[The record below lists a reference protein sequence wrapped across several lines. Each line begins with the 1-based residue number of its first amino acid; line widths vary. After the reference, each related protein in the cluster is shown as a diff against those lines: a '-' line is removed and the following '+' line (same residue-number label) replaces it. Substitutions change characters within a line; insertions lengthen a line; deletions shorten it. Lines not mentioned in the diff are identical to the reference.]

1 MESTRVFKTTVY
13 ELVVGCVGVLTAI
26 LYVPHLHRH
35 NWALAVLM
43 VVFATIVE
51 AIPVPLGKVVGSLM
65 IALPIGVMVVYGDA
79 EAVLLSAMAMMFAP
93 LLQRRKTKFST
104 WLFNVG
110 QNGLSMCVMVEVFR
124 LTHVADPQSLLNW
137 SVALSV
143 VLGVA
148 AYTVVNHAFIHVL
161 QWFRGVFD
169 RSDIVDLFV
178 ADGLNNLIALLPAFL
193 MMLASYESPILGP
206 VVILPIV
213 LLGQIIRMYR
223 ETAMLHAVQT
233 EMARLTSEFDVQKL
247 CEVAAET
254 GAKLSYAETVV
265 VFTYNEER
273 EVLLPTAVFP
283 SAAAKHFVPMEL
295 READGGIIWSVI
307 RENRWL
313 YVPDVSKDSRVRYVR
328 YGGVQVKYKS
338 MAIFPMVTRG
348 MVQGAIVY
356 YSERPYAF
364 PELGEYLQ
372 TLAAQLSVL
381 LENAKLYKQLKEQS
395 SRDGATGLY
404 NYRYFYEELERR
416 VRLARERGTPVSA
429 AVIDVDYFKKFND
442 TYGHLAGDAVL
453 RSVGQLLVAHAGPE
467 AFVARYG
474 GEEFGIIFP
483 YTKEETYER
492 LEHLRNEVSRH
503 VVEFEGYR
511 LQGIT
516 ISSGVASFPVDAA
529 NDRDL
534 LLKADSAMYWGA
546 KQRGRNRTALYT
558 PEFDAQL
565 FIDELTGL
573 YTYHFLNIK
582 LREEILSGVRNWGAI
597 CLDLDNFSYINS
609 AFGFDV
615 GDKVLKETSL
625 LIKESLRQN
634 ELACRFGG
642 DEFLILLPN
651 VGNPEL
657 SKIAERVVNAI
668 ADHRFRGGQS
678 LVLSVRSNV
687 VVEYVEDVR
696 DATDFLDRVSQ
707 RMAGMQTSLQGESLA

>member
-1 MESTRVFKTTVY
+1 VFRTTVY
-13 ELVVGCVGVLTAI
+13 ELVVGCVGLLTII

-35 NWALAVLM
+35 NWALATLM
-43 VVFATIVE
+43 VGFATIVE
-51 AIPVPLGKVVGSLM
+51 AIPVPVGKVVGSLM
-65 IALPIGVMVVYGDA
+65 IAIPIGVMVVYGDA
-79 EAVLLSAMAMMFAP
+79 EAVLLSAIAMMLAP
-93 LLQRRKTKFST
+93 LLQRRQTKFST

-110 QNGLSMCVMVEVFR
+110 QNGLSMCAMVEVYR
-124 LTHVADPQSLLNW
+124 LTHVANPASLLNW
-137 SVALSV
+137 NVALSV

-148 AYTVVNHAFIHVL
+148 AYIVVNHAFIHVL

-169 RSDIVDLFV
+169 RSDIVNLLV

-193 MMLASYESPILGP
+193 MMMVSHDSPILGP

-213 LLGQIIRMYR
+213 LLGQVIRLYR
-223 ETAMLHAVQT
+223 ETAKLHAIQS

-247 CEVAAET
+247 CEVAADI
-254 GAKLSYAETVV
+254 GAKLSYAECVV
-265 VFTYNEER
+265 VFTFDEER
-273 EVLLPTAVFP
+273 QVLLPTAVYP
-283 SAAAKHFVPMEL
+283 KEAAVNFDPNGY
-295 READGGIIWSVI
+295 RERDGGIIWSVI
-307 RENRWL
+307 RENRSL
-313 YVPDVSKDSRVRYVR
+313 YVPDTSKDSRARYDG
-328 YGGVQVKYKS
+328 YGVKYQS
-338 MAIFPMVTRG
+338 MAIFPMLTRG
-348 MVQGAIVY
+348 MVQGAIVC

-364 PELGEYLQ
+364 PDLGEYLK
-372 TLAAQLSVL
+372 TLAAQLAVL

-416 VRLARERGTPVSA
+416 VQLARERGTPVSA

-453 RSVGQLLVAHAGPE
+453 KSVGQLLVSLAGPE

-492 LEHLRNEVSRH
+492 VEHLRNEVSRH

-516 ISSGVASFPVDAA
+516 ISSGVASFPTDAT

-546 KQRGRNRTALYT
+546 KQRGRNRTAVYS

-573 YTYHFLNIK
+573 YTHHFLNIR
-582 LREEILSGVRNWGAI
+582 LREEIYSGVCNWGAI

-609 AFGFDV
+609 TFGFEV

-625 LIKESLRQN
+625 LIRESLRQN

-651 VGNPEL
+651 VGEPEL
-657 SKIAERVVNAI
+657 STIAKRVVNAI
-668 ADHRFRGGQS
+668 ANHRFRGGPS
-678 LVLSVRSNV
+678 LILSVRSNV
-687 VVEYVEDVR
+687 VVEYVEEIR
-696 DATDFLDRVSQ
+696 DATDLLDRVAQ
-707 RMAGMQTSLQGESLA
+707 RIAGMQTSLQGESLA